1 MNNKKYFEKN
11 YSLFFCIIIIVVGII
26 FYQASKKIAIPP
38 RADDGCVITG
48 CSGHLCA
55 EEELITTCEFLP
67 KYECFK
73 NTQCER
79 QSDGRCNW
87 TRTPEL
93 ISCLSQKLSSASRL
107 RNALRLKAS
116 SLEIVQSLTS
126 PSIYEVSTPVAMPT
140 PTPAPMPTPTP
151 VAMPTPTSVPITT
164 PTPVVKSTAKSKL
177 VTIESLEARSIS
189 TTQRNLL
196 SEGEITPSSAGGD
209 GDGDVFRVEEKDAE
223 RNFLK
228 GPTPPGVVGGEPSTV
243 AIPNSFI
250 AITQPNC
257 DVEGEISSL
266 VDDNKAGDLKTM
278 LSSVSCVEIVADN
291 VAFYNA
297 LAGIPNDT
305 RFREQW
311 GFNNTGQAPGWVN
324 NIDINAPEAW
334 DITTGNTNVV
344 VGVID
349 TGLFIHPDGG
359 RLWVNPNEIPNN
371 NRDDDGNGYVDDING
386 YDFVNGDNNPNEE
399 SGHGTLVAGIIGAA
413 GNNSLGISGVSQQ
426 VTIAPLKIFTFNSEG
441 IQTSSLVA
449 IIRALNYAIA
459 EDIEITN
466 HSYVSKISR
475 LNPNGSINTT
485 FSLWENAII
494 AARNAGVLV
503 IAASGNGGDDN
514 IGDNNDSFPS
524 YPASFNQPNVITVT
538 SVTPSG
544 ERAGDA
550 NFGGSSV
557 HLGAPGTSQLSTAFT
572 GGRPCTLCS
581 ATGYRVANGTSF
593 ATPHVAGAAALLR
606 SYYPTASIDT
616 IRTAILEGV
625 KPLSSMA
632 TITTSGGMLDLMGS
646 LRSLNTPPVA
656 NAGPDQSQKVG
667 VAISFNG
674 ANSSDREDGT
684 PVSYSWYFGD
694 SSSAGGTIINHTFTK
709 AGTYTVN
716 LIVADKFGI
725 QGNDTAIVTITGPDT
740 TIADKPSNPSTV
752 TNPTFTFTSDT
763 TNATFECQLDTAAFA
778 ACTTPKA
785 YTGLKAGNHTFKVRA
800 KTSAGVDATPASY
813 TWTRQ

>member
-1 MNNKKYFEKN
+1 M
-11 YSLFFCIIIIVVGII
+11 
-26 FYQASKKIAIPP
+26 
-38 RADDGCVITG
+38 
-48 CSGHLCA
+48 
-55 EEELITTCEFLP
+55 
-67 KYECFK
+67 
-73 NTQCER
+73 
-79 QSDGRCNW
+79 
-87 TRTPEL
+87 
-93 ISCLSQKLSSASRL
+93 
-107 RNALRLKAS
+107 
-116 SLEIVQSLTS
+116 
-126 PSIYEVSTPVAMPT
+126 
-140 PTPAPMPTPTP
+140 
-151 VAMPTPTSVPITT
+151 PTSVPITT
-164 PTPVVKSTAKSKL
+164 PTPVVKPKAKSKL
-177 VTIESLEARSIS
+177 VTIKSLKAPS
-189 TTQRNLL
+189 TSVTQRNLL
-196 SEGEITPSSAGGD
+196 PEGEITPSSAGGE
-209 GDGDVFRVEEKDAE
+209 GDVFRVEEEDAE
-223 RNFLK
+223 INFLK
-228 GPTPPGVVGGEPSTV
+228 GLTPPGVVGGEPSTV

-250 AITQPNC
+250 VITQPNC
-257 DVEGEISSL
+257 DVGGEISSL
-266 VDDNKAGDLKTM
+266 VDDNKAGNLKTM
-278 LSSVSCVEIVADN
+278 LSSVSCVGIVADN

-297 LAGIPNDT
+297 LTGIPNDT

-311 GFNNTGQAPGWVN
+311 GLNNTGQATGWVN

-371 NRDDDGNGYVDDING
+371 NRDDDRNGYIDDING
-386 YDFVNGDNNPNEE
+386 YDFINNDNNPNEE

-441 IQTSSLVA
+441 IETSSLVA

-459 EDIEITN
+459 EDIDITN
-466 HSYVSKISR
+466 HSYEASVSR
-475 LNPNGSINTT
+475 LNPDGSINTA
-485 FSLWENAII
+485 FLVWENAII
-494 AARNAGVLV
+494 AARNAGILV
-503 IAASGNGGDDN
+503 IAASGNGGVD
-514 IGDNNDSFPS
+514 IDSSPS
-524 YPASFNQPNVITVT
+524 YPASFNQPNVIAVT

-544 ERAGDA
+544 ERSSTA
-550 NFGGSSV
+550 NFGINSV

-572 GGRPCTLCS
+572 GGPPCTLCS

-725 QGNDTAIVTITGPDT
+725 QGNDTAIVTITGLDT

-763 TNATFECQLDTAAFA
+763 TNATFECQLDAAAFA
-778 ACTTPKA
+778 TCTTPKA

-813 TWTRQ
+813 SWTRQ